1 MSLQDTID
9 RRTDAAAEFDGKQA
23 DGQGTKVANSLSH
36 GLSALRTALFK
47 RIHEDVE
54 RYYGADSM
62 LSPFSAKS
70 LHKMETNTMVEIE
83 IYQVAVSCEEVRDRS
98 YVADLEWY
106 RDWLSRLRLGE
117 LAARPQ
123 VKGRL
128 DHYLEEARGERRL
141 EFSGILAR
149 TAPEAARAPLVLYRL
164 FPFSVRIATNLAFG
178 DHLSASELRN
188 RQVAML
194 PHIADCRTCH
204 GRPFENGDRC
214 EACGNPVWK
223 FNWLRSVD

>member
-9 RRTDAAAEFDGKQA
+9 RRTDAAAEFDAKQP
-23 DGQGTKVANSLSH
+23 GGHGTRITNSLSY
-36 GLSALRTALFK
+36 GLSGLRTALFQ

-54 RYYGADSM
+54 RYHGADSM
-62 LSPFSAKS
+62 LSPVSVKG
-70 LHKMETNTMVEIE
+70 LRKMETNTKVEIE
-83 IYQVAVSCEEVRDRS
+83 IYQVAVCCEEVRDRG
-98 YVADLEWY
+98 YVQDFAWY
-106 RDWLSRLRLGE
+106 RDWLTRLRLGE
-117 LAARPQ
+117 VAERSQ

-128 DHYLEEARGERRL
+128 EHYLEEGRGERRL

-149 TAPEAARAPLVLYRL
+149 TAPEASRAPLVLYRL
-164 FPFSVRIATNLAFG
+164 FPLSVRIATDLAFG
-178 DHLSASELRN
+178 DHLSASDWRN

-194 PHIADCRTCH
+194 PHIADCHTCH
-204 GRPFENGDRC
+204 GRPFDNGERC